1 MEIPTFKM
9 VLNPDDE
16 GLGLKLMSVVDNPAI
31 MVTWAKFNEQEIKLS
46 IQDEDQRIVFGPAL
60 IPDLPIKRSIMGEKF
75 FVSID
80 RENILKT
87 AIKFQKDNLA
97 NKIDEN
103 HSQNILS
110 GITIFETFVTNENR
124 VQLVKGFESLP
135 MGTWFIGAKVN
146 NDDIWGKAKRGE
158 LNGFSIDG
166 LFSFKQ
172 AEDLTEKDIRGI
184 TREILNKL

>member
-9 VLNPDDE
+9 VLDDSAQ
-16 GLGLKLMSVVDNPAI
+16 GLKLMSLVDSPAI

-60 IPDLPIKRSIMGEKF
+60 IPDLPIKRSIMGEVF

-97 NKIDEN
+97 NQLDVN
-103 HSQNILS
+103 HNQQVLE
-110 GITIFETFVTNENR
+110 GLTIFETFVTDENR
-124 VQLVKGFESLP
+124 VTMANGFESLP
-135 MGTWFIGAKVN
+135 MGTWFITAKVN
-146 NDDIWGKAKRGE
+146 NDETWAKIKSGE
-158 LNGFSIDG
+158 LTGFSIDG

-172 AEDLTEKDIRGI
+172 YETLTEKEIRSI
-184 TREILNKL
+184 TRKIINSL

>member
-9 VLNPDDE
+9 VLDDADT

-46 IQDEDQRIVFGPAL
+46 IQNEDQRIVFGPAL
-60 IPDLPIKRSIMGEKF
+60 IPDLPIKRSIMGETF

-97 NKIDEN
+97 NKLDMN
-103 HSQNILS
+103 HSQQVLNGL
-110 GITIFETFVTNENR
+110 TIFETFVTDENR
-124 VQLVKGFESLP
+124 VTMAKGFESLP
-135 MGTWFIGAKVN
+135 MGTWFITAKVN
-146 NDDIWGKAKRGE
+146 NDEVWAKMKSGE

-172 AEDLTEKDIRGI
+172 DETLTEREIRTI
-184 TREILNKL
+184 TREILNSL